1 MVDVD
6 NSLQRKSTRI
16 LFVPDPHSIGID
28 NPNFTRKSPDMLIG
42 SRAPI
47 NVIVHYILQVILT
60 QWLSLLTTLFK
71 RALLILLSRPFTLG
85 SSSNPVV
92 DFWSSL
98 IMAKA

>member
-1 MVDVD
+1 
-6 NSLQRKSTRI
+6 
-16 LFVPDPHSIGID
+16 
-28 NPNFTRKSPDMLIG
+28 MLIG

-47 NVIVHYILQVILT
+47 NIIVHYILQVILMR
-60 QWLSLLTTLFK
+60 WLSSLTTLFK
-71 RALLILLSRPFTLG
+71 RALLIRLSRPFTLG